1 MIDKEKIEKQ
11 LLAEGIV
18 PIRVRL
24 QVLVDK
30 MNSDWIDEKE
40 RLEISELLSDILHR
54 SPSSWKMKKWFKDL
68 VRLSEDWLNE
78 AKR

>member
-1 MIDKEKIEKQ
+1 MIERKELEKQ